1 MGTYAGKSW
10 KEISEE
16 WKKNEVKLSDGS
28 ILVCDGEPGLAEAF
42 TDYVD
47 EIQRCQWHTER
58 DLYHAM
64 RLDGGNTEKARPFQR
79 RLAGIMSIELPKED
93 FQKVTD
99 EDKVEIEQRMNSA
112 ENEVMQL
119 IAELAG
125 KGYQKAANYL
135 HKAKLGLFG
144 YVRRWL
150 KWGLV
155 SPRASSMIERVMR
168 ELGRRIKRIAYGW
181 SDRGVEKIAK
191 IILKQFTDPLEWQ
204 NYWKQRNEPN
214 GKVTALVNNY
224 RCSSPNFSH

>member
-1 MGTYAGKSW
+1 
-10 KEISEE
+10 
-16 WKKNEVKLSDGS
+16 
-28 ILVCDGEPGLAEAF
+28 
-42 TDYVD
+42 
-47 EIQRCQWHTER
+47 
-58 DLYHAM
+58 
-64 RLDGGNTEKARPFQR
+64 
-79 RLAGIMSIELPKED
+79 MSIELPKED